1 LCERN
6 IEVEDLVVPNSYTE
20 NRQGCFM
27 SASNIGSDLTGE
39 FKRNAGWGIV
49 LGILTAVLGL
59 LLIAYPLFTATLT
72 TIFIGWI
79 LIATGI
85 FEVVQAL
92 RVNNVGTFFA
102 RLLLG
107 LVYGFGGVMLLL
119 YPLRGVAV
127 LTMLISLVL
136 LFEAGATAVLAF
148 EVKSVSGTSWLVVDA
163 IITAFLGFLILAHW
177 PSSLIWA
184 IGTLVGA
191 AILVRGI
198 TRIALSTRLHRA
210 TKRVEEIHFRPPRA
224 A

>member
-1 LCERN
+1 
-6 IEVEDLVVPNSYTE
+6 
-20 NRQGCFM
+20 M
-27 SASNIGSDLTGE
+27 SASNLDSNLAGDV
-39 FKRNAGWGIV
+39 KRNAGWGIV

-59 LLIAYPLFTATLT
+59 LLIAYPLFTATIT
-72 TIFIGWI
+72 TMFIGWI
-79 LIATGI
+79 LIVAGI

-92 RVNNVGTFFA
+92 RANNVGTFFA

-119 YPLRGVAV
+119 YPLRGLAV
-127 LTMLISLVL
+127 LTMLLGVVL

-148 EVKSVSGTSWLVVDA
+148 QVKPVSGWGWLLGDA
-163 IITAFLGFLILAHW
+163 LITAVLGFLILAHW
-177 PSSLIWA
+177 PASSIWA

-198 TRIALSTRLHRA
+198 TRIALSTLLRRA
-210 TKRVEEIHFRPPRA
+210 TKRVEEIHIRPRRA

>member
-1 LCERN
+1 
-6 IEVEDLVVPNSYTE
+6 
-20 NRQGCFM
+20 M
-27 SASNIGSDLTGE
+27 STSNLGSNLAGDV
-39 FKRNAGWGIV
+39 KRNAGWGIA

-59 LLIAYPLFTATLT
+59 LLIAYPLFTATIT
-72 TIFIGWI
+72 TMFIGWI
-79 LIATGI
+79 LIVAGI
-85 FEVVQAL
+85 FEVVQAV
-92 RVNNVGTFFA
+92 RANNVGTFFA

-127 LTMLISLVL
+127 LTMLLGVVL

-148 EVKSVSGTSWLVVDA
+148 QMKPISGWGWLLVDA
-163 IITAFLGFLILAHW
+163 VITAILGFLILAHW
-177 PSSLIWA
+177 PASSIWA

-198 TRIALSTRLHRA
+198 TRIGLSTLLRRV
-210 TKRVEEIHFRPPRA
+210 TKRVEEIPIRPRRA